1 MSSARALL
9 GKTTAPCKLSV
20 IHIALRPRSVQRTAT
35 EGTVNAYWLTGTET
49 CIKIISSYVNDEVVA
64 DNDVQS
70 SAGLLHKRYYP
81 LSAGVYSCIDLLPNL
96 CKSCYPI
103 RRWDVFFC
111 GSGMK
116 TRCVMY
122 PIVYFLWRE
131 YLKR

>member
-1 MSSARALL
+1 MSWARALL

-70 SAGLLHKRYYP
+70 SEGLLRKCCYP
-81 LSAGVYSCIDLLPNL
+81 LSAVGALRPDSNPFAPTGPRCPAAVGSSSAVIERAPAA
-96 CKSCYPI
+96 
-103 RRWDVFFC
+103 RRAVPQRANR
-111 GSGMK
+111 GS
-116 TRCVMY
+116 
-122 PIVYFLWRE
+122 PLA
-131 YLKR
+131 L